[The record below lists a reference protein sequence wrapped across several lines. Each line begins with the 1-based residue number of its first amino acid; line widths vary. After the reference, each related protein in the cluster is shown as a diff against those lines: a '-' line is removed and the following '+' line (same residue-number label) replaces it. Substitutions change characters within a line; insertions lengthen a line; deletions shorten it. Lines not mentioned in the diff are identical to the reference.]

1 MSSSIKEERKEEKI
15 ATSTAWNNMEQE
27 AKQQEKEA
35 EMKNSQV
42 HFPPSYNQLFFTDV
56 SSSIVASSVSSTTS
70 SSNEEQCQQQVDIGR
85 PMSATNLVVLDV
97 ASTASDPSINYV
109 EMMLKEKYPVRYAVF
124 HACILI
130 LSSVSAILLQ
140 IELIAQNGAL
150 NEVAAGIWCGVLGL
164 LTSLI
169 IFLNGNKSSYYINI
183 FSDFSKKEVL
193 FREIYY
199 I

>member
-1 MSSSIKEERKEEKI
+1 MSSSLKEERKEEKI

-56 SSSIVASSVSSTTS
+56 SSSIVASSVSSTST
-70 SSNEEQCQQQVDIGR
+70 EEQCQQQVDVDR
-85 PMSATNLVVLDV
+85 CRLSQPVSATNLVVLDV
-97 ASTASDPSINYV
+97 VSTGSDPSINYV
-109 EMMLKEKYPVRYAVF
+109 EMMLRDKYPVRYAIF

-169 IFLNGNKSSYYINI
+169 IFLNGN
-183 FSDFSKKEVL
+183 
-193 FREIYY
+193 
-199 I
+199 

>member
-1 MSSSIKEERKEEKI
+1 MSSSLKEERKEEKI

-56 SSSIVASSVSSTTS
+56 SSSIVVSSSVSSS
-70 SSNEEQCQQQVDIGR
+70 STEEQCQQQVECR
-85 PMSATNLVVLDV
+85 LSQPMSATNLVVLDV
-97 ASTASDPSINYV
+97 ASTGSDPSINYV
-109 EMMLKEKYPVRYAVF
+109 ETMLKEKYPVRYAVF

-169 IFLNGNKSSYYINI
+169 IFLNGNKSCYYINI
-183 FSDFSKKEVL
+183 FSDFLKKDV
-193 FREIYY
+193 
-199 I
+199 